1 MDSIEIRPVQ
11 TIDEYIAVR
20 HVELGVW
27 GNKDIKPGNELPEVA
42 PNSIMI
48 TAHKN
53 GGLVLGAFDTSVST
67 AGKPFLAGFSFS
79 FVGLTAEG
87 KLKHCLHEVGVL
99 PAYRDRSIGYQLF
112 LAHRDDVRKRGVDL
126 MTWTFH
132 PLESR
137 NAYLYLHKLGATA
150 EVFLEN
156 VYGSRQ
162 NALNGSLPSD
172 RLQIDWHLAPAPA
185 ANEKRLSLNALT
197 LSRDYLHSADERP
210 VIAAEYADHSQ
221 WCIQIPDQFQEIRSR
236 SVEDA
241 MKWQMDVRLLFQIA
255 FEAGFVATDFIRHD
269 NYGLYLL
276 EQSDGID
283 PGKRAWEHV

>member
-1 MDSIEIRPVQ
+1 MDNIEIRPVQ

-27 GNKDIKPGNELPEVA
+27 GNKVIKPGNDLPEVA

-79 FVGLTAEG
+79 FVGVSAEG

-112 LAHRDDVRKRGVDL
+112 LAHRDAVRKRDMDM

-137 NAYLYLHKLGATA
+137 NAYLYLHKLDAITA
-150 EVFLEN
+150 VFLEN
-156 VYGSRQ
+156 VYGHRQ

-172 RLQIDWHLAPAPA
+172 RLQ
-185 ANEKRLSLNALT
+185 ANWPLRSEVVASDKKISLDTPILCCDN
-197 LSRDYLHSADERP
+197 LHSLDKLSTRASELSDQN
-210 VIAAEYADHSQ
+210 Q
-221 WCIQIPDQFQEIRSR
+221 WLIQIPAQFQEIRSH
-236 SVEDA
+236 SIEEA
-241 MKWQMDVRLLFQIA
+241 MQWQMDVRVLFQTA
-255 FEAGFVATDFIRHD
+255 FEAGFVATDFIRQD
-269 NYGLYLL
+269 KYGFYLL
-276 EQSDGID
+276 EQSDGLD
-283 PGKRAWEHV
+283 PGK